1 MTPDTI
7 PTVETGGLRGRAQ
20 GEGLVLGQR
29 GRGGDR
35 GRVDRLKYGPGGGFG
50 GGGIVHDYFCLEL
63 LVLEGKH

>member
-1 MTPDTI
+1 M
-7 PTVETGGLRGRAQ
+7 GGLRGRAQ
-20 GEGLVLGQR
+20 GEGLVWGRGVGEGLVLGHR